1 MIGGPVAQQ
10 RNAGE
15 MQPYQREFIEFA
27 IDQGV
32 LRFGEFTLKSGR
44 VSPYFF
50 NAGLFKSGA
59 ALARLGRCYAQAIE
73 ASGIDADVLFGPAYK
88 GIPLAAT
95 TAVALAEHHA
105 RDLPFAFNRK
115 EAKDHGE
122 GGNIVGAPLAGRILI
137 IDDVI
142 TAGTAIR
149 EVMALIDAAGA
160 EAAGVVIALDRQER
174 GAGELSAIQEVEQRY
189 AMPVISIVTLDM
201 VLEYLEQHAGES
213 MRPHA
218 EAIRAYRARYGVGH

>member
-1 MIGGPVAQQ
+1 
-10 RNAGE
+10 

-73 ASGIDADVLFGPAYK
+73 NSGIAADVLFGPAYK
-88 GIPLAAT
+88 GIPLAAS
-95 TAVALAEHHA
+95 TAVALAEHHG

-115 EAKDHGE
+115 EAKTHGE
-122 GGNIVGAPLAGRILI
+122 GGNIVGAELAGRILI

-149 EVMALIDAAGA
+149 EVMALIEAAGA
-160 EAAGVVIALDRQER
+160 EAAGVVIALDRQECGQAADGGTKR
-174 GAGELSAIQEVEQRY
+174 QSAIQEVEQTY
-189 AMPVISIVTLDM
+189 GMPVVSIVTLDM
-201 VLEYLEQHAGES
+201 VLTYLEHHAGNA
-213 MRPHA
+213 MAPHA
-218 EAIRAYRARYGVGH
+218 EAIRAYRAQYGIES

>member
-1 MIGGPVAQQ
+1 
-10 RNAGE
+10 

-44 VSPYFF
+44 ISPYFF

-59 ALARLGRCYAQAIE
+59 ALARLGRCYAQAIV
-73 ASGIDADVLFGPAYK
+73 ASGLAADVLFGPAYK
-88 GIPLAAT
+88 GIPLAAS
-95 TAVALAEHHA
+95 TAVALAEHHG

-115 EAKDHGE
+115 EVKDHGE
-122 GGNIVGAPLAGRILI
+122 GGNIVGADLAGRILI

-149 EVMALIDAAGA
+149 EVMGLIEAAGA

-174 GAGELSAIQEVEQRY
+174 GNGELSAIQEVEHRY
-189 AMPVISIVTLDM
+189 GIPVVSIVTLDM
-201 VLEYLEQHAGES
+201 LLAYLEEQAGDDMRRHA
-213 MRPHA
+213 A
-218 EAIRAYRARYGVGH
+218 AIRDYRSRHGVTR